1 MRIEAVVAINR
12 RRVLGDRGTLPW
24 HAPRDLRH
32 FRELTTGSIMVMGR
46 KTYDAIGRV
55 LPDRENV
62 VVTRQP
68 ERLAGV
74 SGLVAFSS
82 FEAVLAHYGPDE
94 PRVVQVIGGAQLFE
108 VALPYVQTVHLTV
121 VDDDQPG
128 DVVLPG
134 FEHLFVER
142 AVEVVEAPGN
152 PRLVFKTLDRLLP
165 T

>member
-1 MRIEAVVAINR
+1 MRIEAVVAINK
-12 RRVLGDRGTLPW
+12 RRVLGARGTIPW

-32 FRELTTGSIMVMGR
+32 FRELTTGTIMVMGR
-46 KTYDAIGRV
+46 KTYASIGRV

-62 VVTRQP
+62 VVTRAP
-68 ERLAGV
+68 DKLAGIP
-74 SGLVAFSS
+74 GLLAFPG

-94 PRVVQVIGGAQLFE
+94 PRVMQVIGGAQLFE
-108 VALPYVQTVHLTV
+108 IALPHLQTVHLTV
-121 VDDDQPG
+121 VDDDQEG

-152 PRLVFKTLDRLLP
+152 PRLVFKTLDRLFA